1 MCSEF
6 SFKSCS
12 RVALELQQNSSFTV
26 GVDSFFPPSFL
37 LTLKTLTPTLTL
49 TLTLTLFNTRKL

>member
-12 RVALELQQNSSFTV
+12 RVALEVQQNSSFTV
-26 GVDSFFPPSFL
+26 GVDSFFPLSFL
-37 LTLKTLTPTLTL
+37 LTLK